1 MSQTTNVLV
10 TLFILIIIFL
20 LIRSYLENRNQNIEP
35 YTNGFT
41 NRKSHR
47 KQLSPRKVSEDKLL
61 LQDVYP
67 LTDSQAITANSITDV
82 WWQRP
87 VFQVGSY
94 AQITNNLRYR
104 KNPDDGE
111 CTTID
116 FCDSLYKD
124 IKNKN
129 NHLYPLKPVPTH
141 LTNKEKRVNYYS
153 TPYNLFLGQ
162 QAVELPVFQ

>member
-1 MSQTTNVLV
+1 MSKWLTAFINL
-10 TLFILIIIFL
+10 LILIIV
-20 LIRSYLENRNQNIEP
+20 LIIGHYYLDNWNIESFA
-35 YTNGFT
+35 NHNDKS
-41 NRKSHR
+41 NRK
-47 KQLSPRKVSEDKLL
+47 QFSPKKVAEDKLL

-67 LTDSQAITANSITDV
+67 LTNEQAITANSITDV

-87 VFQVGSY
+87 IFQVGSY

-129 NHLYPLKPVPTH
+129 NHVYPLPPVKTH
-141 LTNKEKRVNYYS
+141 LTNKEKRINYYN